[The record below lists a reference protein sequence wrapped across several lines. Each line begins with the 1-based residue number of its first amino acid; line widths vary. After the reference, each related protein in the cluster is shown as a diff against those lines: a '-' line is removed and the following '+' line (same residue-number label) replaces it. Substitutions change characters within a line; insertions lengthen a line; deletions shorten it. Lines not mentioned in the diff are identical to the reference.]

1 MIPTDARA
9 PDAIGPTP
17 FGKADACKGQLANH
31 LRRLAEAMPLCGR
44 EQEVAKLVQDGE
56 PITCLQSI
64 TYGQYARPSGA
75 HYYSAI
81 NRKVGSGR

>member
-31 LRRLAEAMPLCGR
+31 LRRLAEAMLLCGR

-56 PITCLQSI
+56 PFNVQL
-64 TYGQYARPSGA
+64 AA
-75 HYYSAI
+75 
-81 NRKVGSGR
+81 KLLF